1 MIFFLNIIISFFFF
15 SYDQLYAQDLI
26 KDEDYYTTGV
36 KHYDNGDFKESFI
49 VFFNLSEK
57 GNKDAIYNLSNMYLE
72 GIGTTQNFNKSL
84 KYSWLC
90 ALNGND
96 KCIKKIKKIKDKLTE
111 EEVIAISKEIPKRL
125 EDNFLIKNDIIS
137 AFKLGYWFENFSP
150 EIDFEKSYLWYSVS
164 VSAGMY
170 KAMKLR
176 DRVGE
181 LIDKKRLNE
190 LQIEANE
197 IFTKNKYFGKKGDEN
212 DI

>member
-1 MIFFLNIIISFFFF
+1 MIIFLNILISFFF
-15 SYDQLYAQDLI
+15 SLSQLHAQDLI
-26 KDEDYYTTGV
+26 KDEDYYNTV
-36 KHYDNGDFKESFI
+36 FNHYDNGDFKESFI

-57 GNKDAIYNLSNMYLE
+57 GNKDAIYNLSNMYFE

-96 KCIKKIKKIKDKLTE
+96 KCIKKIKKIKDKLSE
-111 EEVIAISKEIPKRL
+111 DEVIAISKDIPKRL
-125 EDNFLIKNDIIS
+125 EDNFLIRNDLIS

-176 DRVGE
+176 DRVAE
-181 LIDKKRLNE
+181 LIDKKKLNE